1 MNKQE
6 DYALSINEVAELLG
20 VSYWTIYAKRHELGF
35 RLPGGRKW
43 YIWRSA
49 LDNFGKKRNN
59 VFRLSVLAREDTSY
73 QYTEKTATRIPS
85 GGLTSGHQAAKELD
99 DLLAQGT
106 KKKPKSTTTA

>member
-35 RLPGGRKW
+35 RLSGGRKW

-49 LDNFGKKRNN
+49 LDNFGKN
-59 VFRLSVLAREDTSY
+59 VTMYSDYLCWQE
-73 QYTEKTATRIPS
+73 RI
-85 GGLTSGHQAAKELD
+85 LHANIQ
-99 DLLAQGT
+99 
-106 KKKPKSTTTA
+106 KKQQPECHLVD